1 MRKSLILAALAGIAA
16 VAQQEY
22 RLRVTVNLVQVD
34 ATVTDSH
41 GNPVP
46 DLKAS
51 DFRVLLDG
59 KPQDLKSCTYISE
72 PAEPAPVKTAPA
84 PVAKTTAAQPAMPAA
99 PIKLEDVRRTMV
111 LFVGDLL
118 TSSESM
124 AGIRAGLK
132 KFVEEQVHP
141 GDLVAIV
148 RSSAGLGALQDF
160 TPDKRMLLAAVDR
173 VSWTSN
179 AVGTGSASAY
189 EPIGQPSL
197 WGFLSM
203 NLAQEDKADLTNR
216 ATLETTA
223 SLQRVIRGMADL
235 PGRKSVVLLTDGL
248 RLTSPNEQ
256 NPMDGSTDIGTGSF
270 LSPIYASMRR
280 LADES
285 VRAGVVLYAIDTRG
299 LNSLRALA
307 SDRLAPPEPPP
318 GRGSAPVAPYGIDP
332 QAMTQSRRDE
342 YSENQWGGIFL
353 TAQTGGFMVTE
364 SNRIDASLERIA
376 ADQRGY
382 YLLGFQ
388 PPEES
393 MQPDFAGTPD
403 YHRLKIEVLRPGLKV
418 RSHSGFYGIGDEEA
432 TAARPELQLSKALD
446 SPFRTSDIHLEVE
459 TSYVS
464 AKNDY
469 FIRATLF
476 INGNDVVF
484 SGPPIHRTGLVHVVL
499 RAFNANGGTLQ
510 GGIDQMRRID
520 VNQEGYE
527 RALKFGLIYTTLL
540 PVAKPGPYEIRAA
553 CQDKATGKVGTG
565 ADFVSIPLPKG
576 NGLRLSGI
584 IFQHALGTDDHVVP
598 AFGPSVYSAGQRA
611 RFAFQIISAGPK
623 PKVEELEMRTRLF
636 RDGVE
641 VWQSAATPVTTDAPK
656 TATKTAE
663 LFASGSLDVPQ
674 GLDPGNY
681 MVRVDLGDK
690 AQPDTASAWQWA
702 KLTLR

>member
-1 MRKSLILAALAGIAA
+1 MRQFLILAALAGVAA

-41 GNPVP
+41 GNRVP

-59 KPQDLKSCTYISE
+59 KPQDLKSCTYVSE
-72 PAEPAPVKTAPA
+72 PVEPAPVKTAPA

-124 AGIRAGLK
+124 PGIRAGLK

-179 AVGTGSASAY
+179 AVGSGGASAY
-189 EPIGQPSL
+189 EPIGQPKL
-197 WGFLSM
+197 GGFLAA
-203 NLAQEDKADLTNR
+203 NLEKEDKIDLTNR

-223 SLQRVIRGMADL
+223 SLRRVIRGMADL

-248 RLTSPNEQ
+248 RLTSPDE
-256 NPMDGSTDIGTGSF
+256 GSPFGGTDFGTGSF
-270 LSPIYASMRR
+270 LSPIYESMRK

-299 LNSLRALA
+299 LSSLNPMA
-307 SDRLAPPEPPP
+307 SDRLTNPKESPWEAT
-318 GRGSAPVAPYGIDP
+318 AD
-332 QAMTQSRRDE
+332 RRAE
-342 YSENQWGGIFL
+342 YSDNQWGGIFL

-364 SNRIDASLERIA
+364 SNRIDASLERIM

-388 PPEES
+388 PPEEA
-393 MQPDFAGTPD
+393 MQPAFAGTPD
-403 YHRLKIEVLRPGLKV
+403 YHKLKIEVLRPGLKI
-418 RSHSGFYGIGDEEA
+418 RSHSGFFGIGDQESI
-432 TAARPELQLSKALD
+432 AARPELQLSKALD
-446 SPFRTSDIHLEVE
+446 SPFRTSDIHLELE

-464 AKNDY
+464 AKTDY
-469 FIRATLF
+469 FIRATLY

-499 RAFNANGGTLQ
+499 RAFNANGGTLE

-520 VNQEGYE
+520 VDRDGYR
-527 RALKFGLIYTTLL
+527 RAQQFGLIYTTLL
-540 PVAKPGPYEIRAA
+540 QVSKPGPYEVRAA
-553 CQDKATGKVGTG
+553 CQDKATGNIGTG

-584 IFQHALGTDDHVVP
+584 MFQHALGTDDHVVP
-598 AFGPSVYSAGQRA
+598 AFAPSFYSAGQSA

-623 PKVEELEMRTRLF
+623 PKVEQLEMRTRLF

-641 VWQSAATPVTTDAPK
+641 VWQSAATPLTTDASK
-656 TATKTAE
+656 TAG
-663 LFASGSLDVPQ
+663 LFAGGSLDVPK

-690 AQPDTASAWQWA
+690 AQPDTVTAWQWA

>member
-1 MRKSLILAALAGIAA
+1 MRQTLILAALASIAA
-16 VAQQEY
+16 LAQQEY

-34 ATVTDSH
+34 ATVTDSK

-59 KPQDLKSCTYISE
+59 KPQDLKNCTYVQLSGA
-72 PAEPAPVKTAPA
+72 PEPAPAKTAPT
-84 PVAKTTAAQPAMPAA
+84 KETKTTTAAQPAMPAA
-99 PIKLEDVRRTMV
+99 PIKLEDVRRTIV

-160 TPDKRMLLAAVDR
+160 TPDKRMLLAAVDK
-173 VSWTSN
+173 VSWTS
-179 AVGTGSASAY
+179 SAIGMGGAEAY
-189 EPIGQPSL
+189 APIGQPGLVGGIPDMSL
-197 WGFLSM
+197 
-203 NLAQEDKADLTNR
+203 NLAQEDKIDSTNR

-248 RLTSPNEQ
+248 RLASPNEK
-256 NPMDGSTDIGTGSF
+256 NPFDGTTDIGTGAF

-299 LNSLRALA
+299 LNSLRAQA
-307 SDRLAPPEPPP
+307 SDRLAPPEAPP
-318 GRGSAPVAPYGIDP
+318 GRGSAPTVPIDP
-332 QAMTQSRRDE
+332 QAMTQARRDE

-364 SNRIDASLERIA
+364 SNRIEAGLERIM

-393 MQPDFAGTPD
+393 MQPDFAGTPE

-418 RSHSGFYGIGDEEA
+418 RSHTGFFGIGDEESI
-432 TAARPELQLSKALD
+432 AARPELQLSKALD
-446 SPFRTSDIHLEVE
+446 SPFRTADINLEVE

-464 AKNDY
+464 AKKDY
-469 FIRATLF
+469 FIRATLY
-476 INGNDVVF
+476 IDGKDVVF
-484 SGPPIHRTGLVHVVL
+484 SGPPVHRTGLVHVVL

-520 VNQEGYE
+520 VNEDGYE
-527 RALKFGLIYTTLL
+527 RAQKFGLIYTTLL
-540 PVAKPGPYEIRAA
+540 PVAKPGPYEVRAA
-553 CQDKATGKVGTG
+553 CQDKATGKVGTA
-565 ADFVSIPLPKG
+565 ADFVSIPQPKG
-576 NGLRLSGI
+576 EGLRMSGI

-598 AFGPSVYSAGQRA
+598 AMGPSAYAAGQSA
-611 RFAFQIISAGPK
+611 RFAFQITSLGPK
-623 PKVEELEMRTRLF
+623 PKVEQLEIRTRLF

-641 VWQSAATPVTTDAPK
+641 VWQSAAMPLVTD
-656 TATKTAE
+656 ATKTAG
-663 LFASGSLDVPQ
+663 LFARGSLDVPK

-681 MVRVDLGDK
+681 MVRVDIGDK
-690 AQPDTASAWQWA
+690 TQPDTVSAWQWA

>member
-1 MRKSLILAALAGIAA
+1 
-16 VAQQEY
+16 
-22 RLRVTVNLVQVD
+22 
-34 ATVTDSH
+34 
-41 GNPVP
+41 
-46 DLKAS
+46 
-51 DFRVLLDG
+51 
-59 KPQDLKSCTYISE
+59 
-72 PAEPAPVKTAPA
+72 
-84 PVAKTTAAQPAMPAA
+84 
-99 PIKLEDVRRTMV
+99 
-111 LFVGDLL
+111 
-118 TSSESM
+118 M

-160 TPDKRMLLAAVDR
+160 TPDKRMLLAAVDK

-179 AVGTGSASAY
+179 AVGTGAASAY
-189 EPIGQPSL
+189 QQIGQPDLMGGIPGMSL
-197 WGFLSM
+197 
-203 NLAQEDKADLTNR
+203 NLAQEDKIDSVNR

-223 SLQRVIRGMADL
+223 SLRRVIRGMVDL

-248 RLTSPNEQ
+248 RLASPNEK
-256 NPMDGSTDIGTGSF
+256 NPMDGSTDIGTGAF
-270 LSPIYASMRR
+270 LSPIYESMRK

-299 LNSLRALA
+299 LSSLNPTA
-307 SDRLAPPEPPP
+307 SDRLKPA
-318 GRGSAPVAPYGIDP
+318 GSDSSRGSNGVDVW
-332 QAMTQSRRDE
+332 AMTQSRRDE
-342 YSENQWGGIFL
+342 YTDNQWGGIFL

-364 SNRIDASLERIA
+364 SNRIDASLERIM

-393 MQPDFAGTPD
+393 MQPDFAGTPE
-403 YHRLKIEVLRPGLKV
+403 YHRLKIEVLRPGLKI
-418 RSHSGFYGIGDEEA
+418 RSHTGFYGVGDEESI
-432 TAARPELQLSKALD
+432 AARPELQLSKALD

-469 FIRATLF
+469 FIRATLY
-476 INGNDVVF
+476 IDGNDVVF

-520 VNQEGYE
+520 VNEEGYE
-527 RALKFGLIYTTLL
+527 RAQKFGLIYTTLL
-540 PVAKPGPYEIRAA
+540 PVSKPGPYEVRAA
-553 CQDKATGKVGTG
+553 CQDKANGNIGTG

-584 IFQHALGTDDHVVP
+584 MFQHALGTDDHVVP
-598 AFGPSVYSAGQRA
+598 AFTPNFYSAGQSA
-611 RFAFQIISAGPK
+611 RFAFQITSVGPK
-623 PKVEELEMRTRLF
+623 PKAEQLEMRTHLF

-641 VWQSAATPVTTDAPK
+641 VWKSAPAPLATD
-656 TATKTAE
+656 ATKTAG
-663 LFASGSLDVPQ
+663 LFASGAVDVPK
-674 GLDPGNY
+674 GLDPGSY
-681 MVRVDLGDK
+681 MVRVDIGDK
-690 AQPDTASAWQWA
+690 DTPDTASAWQWA

>member
-1 MRKSLILAALAGIAA
+1 MRQSLILAALAGIAA
-16 VAQQEY
+16 FAQQEY

-46 DLKAS
+46 DLKAG

-59 KPQDLKSCTYISE
+59 KPQDLKSCTYVQLSE

-84 PVAKTTAAQPAMPAA
+84 PVAKTSAAQPAMPAA

-111 LFVGDLL
+111 LFIGDLL

-179 AVGTGSASAY
+179 AVGMGGASAY
-189 EPIGQPSL
+189 EQIGQPSL
-197 WGFLSM
+197 GGFLSM
-203 NLAQEDKADLTNR
+203 NLAQEDKIDSVNR

-223 SLQRVIRGMADL
+223 SLRRVIRGMVDL

-248 RLTSPNEQ
+248 RLTSPDE
-256 NPMDGSTDIGTGSF
+256 GSPFGGTDFGTGAF
-270 LSPIYASMRR
+270 LSPIYESMRK

-299 LNSLRALA
+299 LSSLNPTA
-307 SDRLAPPEPPP
+307 SDRLKNQGTSPWDA
-318 GRGSAPVAPYGIDP
+318 AA
-332 QAMTQSRRDE
+332 SRRAE
-342 YSENQWGGIFL
+342 YSDNQWGGIFL

-364 SNRIDASLERIA
+364 SNRIDASLERIV

-388 PPEES
+388 PPEDA

-403 YHRLKIEVLRPGLKV
+403 YHKLKIEVLRPGLKV
-418 RSHSGFYGIGDEEA
+418 RSHTGFFGIGDEESI
-432 TAARPELQLSKALD
+432 AARPELQLSKALD

-469 FIRATLF
+469 FIRATLY
-476 INGNDVVF
+476 IDGKDVVF

-520 VNQEGYE
+520 VNEEGYE
-527 RALKFGLIYTTLL
+527 RAQKFGLIYTTLL
-540 PVAKPGPYEIRAA
+540 PVSKPGPYEIRAA

-565 ADFVSIPLPKG
+565 SDFVSIPLPKG

-584 IFQHALGTDDHVVP
+584 MFQHALGTDDHVVP
-598 AFGPSVYSAGQRA
+598 AFAPSFYSAGQSA
-611 RFAFQIISAGPK
+611 RFAFQITSSGPK
-623 PKVEELEMRTRLF
+623 PKAEQLEMRTHLF

-641 VWQSAATPVTTDAPK
+641 VWKSAPAPLATD
-656 TATKTAE
+656 ATKTAG
-663 LFASGSLDVPQ
+663 LFASGSVDVPK
-674 GLDPGNY
+674 GLDPGSY
-681 MVRVDLGDK
+681 MVRVDIGDK
-690 AQPDTASAWQWA
+690 DTPDTASAWQWA